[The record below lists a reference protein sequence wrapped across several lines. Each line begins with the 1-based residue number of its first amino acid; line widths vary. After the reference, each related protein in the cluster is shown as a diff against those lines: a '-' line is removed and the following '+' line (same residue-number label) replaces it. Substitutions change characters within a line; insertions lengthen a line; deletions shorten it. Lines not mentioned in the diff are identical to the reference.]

1 MNMEKEFDVT
11 KMSSRGKI
19 VIPQELRE
27 KMHLEEG
34 SKFAVVGMED
44 TIILKKLEPPKWED
58 FDKAINSL
66 RKFGK
71 KKGITEKK
79 VYKTVQN
86 VRRRH

>member
-1 MNMEKEFDVT
+1 MEKKFDVT
-11 KMSSRGKI
+11 KMSSRGQI

-58 FDKAINSL
+58 FDKAISGL
-66 RKFGK
+66 RRLGK
-71 KKGITEKK
+71 ERGITEKK
-79 VYKTVQN
+79 VDRSVHD